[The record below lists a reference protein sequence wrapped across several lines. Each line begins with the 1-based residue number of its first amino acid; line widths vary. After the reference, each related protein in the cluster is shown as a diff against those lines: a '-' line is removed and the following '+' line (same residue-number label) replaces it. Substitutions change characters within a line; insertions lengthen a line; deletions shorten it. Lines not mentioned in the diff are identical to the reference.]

1 MSTITTRG
9 SIVVGIDGSSISNAA
24 LDWAARRA
32 SAGGGIPV
40 VVVHAFAADLPMLG
54 FGALRDD
61 GAIRAEGDILLNA
74 ARSRIHAIDSKVPVA
89 TACVPGF
96 AAPALLRASDGAQML
111 VVGAVG
117 RGVLSRLTLGA
128 VMQQVVSYA
137 ACPVVIVGRDPRTT
151 SPYGRVVV
159 GVDGSSTSLAAAR
172 FAFAHAAAT
181 GAQDVDVVTTW
192 QARSRKDP
200 TLEEGSDWNAYVD
213 TAQTTVRSALSEQ
226 TRRFPEVKVHHEV
239 VQGDPLEVL
248 VERSQD
254 ADLLVVGNRGVGGF
268 EGLKLGSLARGL
280 LGHTP
285 CPIVICHVAGEHAR
299 LSRHG

>member
-1 MSTITTRG
+1 MDRITTRG
-9 SIVVGIDGSSISNAA
+9 SIVVGTDGSSISNAA

-32 SAGGGIPV
+32 SAGGGIPI

-61 GAIRAEGDILLNA
+61 DAIRFEGETLLTA
-74 ARSRIHAIDSKVPVA
+74 AKARIHAIDPDLRVA

-151 SPYGRVVV
+151 APYGRVVV
-159 GVDGSSTSLAAAR
+159 GVDGSASSLAAAR

-181 GAQDVDVVTTW
+181 GAQDVDIVTTW
-192 QARSRKDP
+192 QARGRTDP
-200 TLEEGSDWNAYVD
+200 NLEQGSDWAAYVASTQD
-213 TAQTTVRSALSEQ
+213 TAKQALADLVRAH
-226 TRRFPEVKVHHEV
+226 PEVKVHHEV

-254 ADLLVVGNRGVGGF
+254 ADLIVVGNRGVGGF
-268 EGLKLGSLARGL
+268 EGLKLGSIARGL

-285 CPIVICHVAGEHAR
+285 CPVVISHIPGRSGQH
-299 LSRHG
+299 